1 MRVTTTTAG
10 GPVATMSSDQVNAEF
25 SHLMWSNFSGLD
37 HVVIREL
44 NGAPVTSM
52 VISDESLAARVAD
65 GRWQ

>member
-1 MRVTTTTAG
+1 
-10 GPVATMSSDQVNAEF
+10 MSSDQVNAEF